1 MIIMWT
7 VSQFNFY
14 LIMFLANT
22 FEQVYLTALFVGL
35 AGLLAY
41 ICSGFLV
48 KCFGTKA
55 TLCLSF
61 VTSAIGGFLILVYG
75 LQHEDSALFPVLFF
89 ISKFGASCAVGVC
102 YTGNAEVFPAEITAS
117 TLGICQVF
125 ARFFSALQFLTM
137 QMKQPAPMLIYTI
150 GSVIAVIAS
159 LFIRNT

>member
-75 LQHEDSALFPVLFF
+75 L
-89 ISKFGASCAVGVC
+89 
-102 YTGNAEVFPAEITAS
+102 
-117 TLGICQVF
+117 
-125 ARFFSALQFLTM
+125 
-137 QMKQPAPMLIYTI
+137 
-150 GSVIAVIAS
+150 
-159 LFIRNT
+159 